1 MDTKNSE
8 KIQSKCKKNAE
19 ESSEKKSKTSI
30 IMAKNTNVV
39 KYDNKLNL
47 IALKSFTK
55 ADNSIF
61 FAILSKLQNQD
72 TKEVIIE
79 CSELKNLID
88 SPNLSN
94 KNLVNIV
101 NELSNKIIRCIVRY
115 ETDNEVELFTLF
127 QRLSFTKNN
136 TRLKAQISEPFA
148 YLINKVKYG
157 FTMLEIYE
165 FSRLRS
171 KYSQVLY
178 RLLKQFRTT
187 GVLSLEWSK
196 FIEIMDIPIKLTM
209 KDIEKNILKPII
221 KELSNLVSKNNTL
234 PFKNLSYEKT
244 KTPGLGNKITGI
256 TFKFIAEVN
265 KNKSKNDN
273 DNLSVKSVDYIEQN
287 ESIKSIN
294 NENNIDVT
302 EKLKCYVGE
311 PVKFFITDKENNSFK
326 VSVCKIY
333 SITRGIGASF
343 EMVIKVKLKNS
354 DDGYIS
360 DFYEFKSERHFL
372 DWLNKNKV

>member
-8 KIQSKCKKNAE
+8 KIQSKRKKNAE

-136 TRLKAQISEPFA
+136 TKLKAQISEPFA

-209 KDIEKNILKPII
+209 KDIEKNILRPII

-256 TFKFIAEVN
+256 TFKFVAEVN
-265 KNKSKNDN
+265 KNKS
-273 DNLSVKSVDYIEQN
+273 
-287 ESIKSIN
+287 
-294 NENNIDVT
+294 
-302 EKLKCYVGE
+302 
-311 PVKFFITDKENNSFK
+311 
-326 VSVCKIY
+326 
-333 SITRGIGASF
+333 
-343 EMVIKVKLKNS
+343 
-354 DDGYIS
+354 
-360 DFYEFKSERHFL
+360 
-372 DWLNKNKV
+372 

>member
-1 MDTKNSE
+1 
-8 KIQSKCKKNAE
+8 
-19 ESSEKKSKTSI
+19 
-30 IMAKNTNVV
+30 MAKNTNVV

-136 TRLKAQISEPFA
+136 TKLKAQISEPFA

-256 TFKFIAEVN
+256 TFKFVAEVN

-311 PVKFFITDKENNSFK
+311 PVKFFITDKKNNSFK

-333 SITRGIGASF
+333 SITRGIGAGF